1 MGASVLDDH
10 EPQQRNRKR
19 QCDNEH
25 QSPPRY
31 LQEIGASARISAEI
45 CFHPASVRPRP
56 PAARGR
62 AMNSQQQPVQEPP
75 LQDPL
80 SVHEVLTKMLALLS
94 EVYSMIQQM
103 PAPAAPT
110 PSPQA
115 AKHTFPETRASND
128 GSVQQLC
135 QQCGKP
141 TTLMLGSGALADRY
155 ICPWCRE
162 PRKMRTRPP
171 SY

>member
-1 MGASVLDDH
+1 
-10 EPQQRNRKR
+10 
-19 QCDNEH
+19 
-25 QSPPRY
+25 
-31 LQEIGASARISAEI
+31 
-45 CFHPASVRPRP
+45 
-56 PAARGR
+56 
-62 AMNSQQQPVQEPP
+62 MNSQQQPVQEPP

-141 TTLMLGSGALADRY
+141 TTLMLGSGALADKY